1 MTQEAIE
8 LLLRIIDEIGILVLI
23 ILWIF
28 GRYRTPQ

>member
-1 MTQEAIE
+1 MTQESVE

-28 GRYRTPQ
+28 GRYRTP